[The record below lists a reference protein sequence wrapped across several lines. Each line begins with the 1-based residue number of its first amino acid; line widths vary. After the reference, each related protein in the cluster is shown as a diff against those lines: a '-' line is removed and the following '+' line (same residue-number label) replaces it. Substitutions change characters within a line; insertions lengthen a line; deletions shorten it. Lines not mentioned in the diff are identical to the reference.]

1 MKRWQKIVGII
12 VLVLIAAIAVLS
24 FVLDG
29 ILTSKAKEQAQKLST
44 EWGRPVQVGG
54 VATKLLTGLGVRVSD
69 VQIGAAAGE
78 DVPLVSLQRVEVE
91 VALLRAILSAGK
103 SVEVRSA
110 ELQGLTVNIERLP
123 DGTTNLQR
131 FQDKLA
137 ENTEQKPKDEKQA
150 DLSFLRVDH
159 AALREGRIAFLDKAT
174 RGAKEL
180 AVQHLDLTV
189 DDLRSGQPLEL
200 VLKAAVLADKQNLE
214 LRVKT
219 APLPPTLTPTPTSLA
234 LHVDPPIDI
243 GPLGPF
249 MGKDVGLQSG
259 TLDADFDA
267 QMGAAVPGGSGPTSL
282 KGTIKLAGL
291 RFAGSE
297 GGRKLDVTLDSD
309 VKGDATAG
317 DVRIDKLRLDIG
329 PAGITGRGSAKGL
342 NGPSPR
348 IEGLEIVSHD
358 LDPQL
363 LAAYYPPLRKSL
375 GDKLAGPIGVS
386 LRASGTQAA
395 QALELRVDLTPVK
408 ISVPEQMA
416 KAAGAPM
423 TLVAHARGAASGS
436 GPLRFDA
443 QLDLAG
449 VDLRP
454 GESLDKKPGDRLD
467 LAIEGTRKTNR
478 SSSDPQERIDLADV
492 KAHVLADEVQG
503 KGWFETKGAGPKA
516 RKQFD
521 LQLASSHLDLDR
533 MLLPSTK
540 KKEEKKP
547 LDPATFRGLS
557 GHAKVQIDK
566 LTMKKQTVTDIV
578 ADVSM
583 QEDHVTVTTAQLK
596 AFGGT
601 VNAAGTEMRLAH
613 PDEPF
618 HLVTKLDN
626 VGLESLVALGSTHKL
641 LAGKFNGTIDLRG
654 AGDLEKTLAGA
665 LDGHVLDGVFFGK
678 DVVASVSGPLAK
690 ALPLGLAGKGGEGG
704 STSLGKDLPFGV
716 TLQNGVAR
724 LKNPL
729 KISRPEAEMSFSGGM
744 RVDGTLDLPGTVS
757 LSPSTIAA
765 ITGGKVKPAN
775 PIPVNLR
782 LVGPAWSPS
791 VTDLDL
797 KAAVSQIV
805 KEGGSALLGRAI
817 GVDSGNAQ
825 QAAEQKAQQ
834 VQVDAQKRAQA
845 EVDAAK
851 RKASAEAEAQKKKL
865 EDEAKDRLKG
875 MFGK

>member
-1 MKRWQKIVGII
+1 MKRWQKIVGIVI
-12 VLVLIAAIAVLS
+12 VALVAAVVVLS

-29 ILTSKAKEQAQKLST
+29 ILTSKAKEQAQKLSA
-44 EWGRPVQVGG
+44 EWGRPVQIGS
-54 VATKLLTGLGVRVSD
+54 VATKFLTGLGVRVSD
-69 VQIGAAAGE
+69 VQIGAGPGE
-78 DVPLVSLQRVEVE
+78 DVPFVDLKRVEVKL
-91 VALLRAILSAGK
+91 ALLRAIFSAGK
-103 SVEVRSA
+103 DVEIRSA
-110 ELQGLTVNIERLP
+110 EMQGLTVNVERLP

-131 FQDKLA
+131 FQEKTAKTA
-137 ENTEQKPKDEKQA
+137 EEKPKDEKPA

-159 AALREGRIAFLDKAT
+159 AALREGRVAFIDKAT

-180 AVQHLDLTV
+180 VIQHLDLTV
-189 DDLRSGQPLEL
+189 DDLRSGKPLEIA
-200 VLKAAVLADKQNLE
+200 LKAAVLADKQNLD
-214 LRVKT
+214 LKVKT
-219 APLPPTLTPTPTSLA
+219 APLPPTLTPTPTSLT
-234 LHVDPPIDI
+234 LRVDPPIDI

-249 MGKDVGLQSG
+249 MGKEVGLQSG

-267 QMGAAVPGGSGPTSL
+267 QMGGAVPGGSGPTSV

-291 RFAGSE
+291 RFAGAE
-297 GGRKLDVTLDSD
+297 GGKKLDVTLDTD
-309 VKGDATAG
+309 VKGDAAAG
-317 DVRIDKLRLDIG
+317 DVRIDKLRLDVG
-329 PAGITGRGSAKGL
+329 PAGITGHGSAKGL
-342 NGPSPR
+342 NTPSPR

-358 LDPQL
+358 LDPQR
-363 LAAYYPPLRKSL
+363 LATYYPPLRKSV
-375 GDKLAGPIGVS
+375 GDMAAGPIGLTV
-386 LRASGTQAA
+386 RASGTQAA

-408 ISVPEQMA
+408 LNVPEQMT

-423 TLVAHARGAASGS
+423 TLVAHAKGAAASN

-443 QLDLAG
+443 KLDLAG

-454 GESLDKKPGDRLD
+454 GQSLDKKPGDRLE
-467 LAIEGTRKTNR
+467 LSIEGTRRTNK
-478 SSSDPQERIDLADV
+478 SSSDPQQRIELADV
-492 KAHVLADEVQG
+492 KAHVLDDEVQG
-503 KGWFETKGAGPKA
+503 KGWVETKGAGAKA
-516 RKQFD
+516 TKQFD
-521 LQLASSHLDLDR
+521 LQLASSHLDLDK
-533 MLLPSTK
+533 MLLPST

-557 GHAKVQIDK
+557 GHAKVQIDR
-566 LTMKKQTVTDIV
+566 LTMKKQTLTDIV
-578 ADVSM
+578 ADITM
-583 QEDHVTVTTAQLK
+583 QEDHVKVTTAQLK

-601 VNAAGTEMRLAH
+601 VNASGTEMKLAH
-613 PDEPF
+613 PDDPF

-626 VGLESLVALGSTHKL
+626 VGLENMVALGTSKKL

-654 AGDLEKTLAGA
+654 AGDLEKTLAGV
-665 LDGHVLDGVFFGK
+665 LDGHVLNGVFLGK

-690 ALPLGLAGKGGEGG
+690 ALPFGLAGKTGEGG

-775 PIPVNLR
+775 AIPVNLR

-797 KAAVSQIV
+797 KSAVSQIV
-805 KEGGSALLGRAI
+805 KEGGSALVGRAL
-817 GVDSGNAQ
+817 GVDSSNAQ

-834 VQVDAQKRAQA
+834 VQADAQKRAQA
-845 EVDAAK
+845 EMDAAK
-851 RKASAEAEAQKKKL
+851 QKAAAEAEARKKKL

-875 MFGK
+875 LFGK